1 MMRTIKAE
9 DITETVKKLCIE
21 ANIYLGKDVE
31 EAMAEAAQTEES
43 PLGKDILGQLLENA
57 KIAKTEGVPIC
68 QDTGFAFVA
77 LELGGDV
84 HIDGNLYDA
93 INEGVRQGYAEGYL
107 RKSILWTPLSRKN
120 TTDNTPAA
128 IHLDLVPGD
137 TLKITVAP
145 KGGGS
150 ENMSTVK
157 MLPPSAG
164 EDGVVKTVVE
174 WVRQAGGNPCPP
186 LVIGVGLG
194 GTFDVCAWLAKKALL
209 RNLGT
214 HNPEPELAKLEDRLL
229 EAINKTGIGPQ
240 GLGGRTTALG
250 VMVEAFPCH
259 LASLPLAININCHA
273 ARHKTAVL

>member
-1 MMRTIKAE
+1 MRTIKAE
-9 DITETVKKLCIE
+9 DIANTVKKLCIE

-31 EAMAEAAQTEES
+31 NALAEAAKTEES
-43 PLGKDILGQLLENA
+43 PLGKDILAQLLENA
-57 KIAKTEGVPIC
+57 HIAEVEGVPIC

-77 LELGGDV
+77 LELGGDA

-137 TLKITVAP
+137 NLKITVAP

-194 GTFDVCAWLAKKALL
+194 GTFDICAWLAKKALL
-209 RNLGT
+209 RDLGT
-214 HNPEPELAKLEDRLL
+214 HNSEPELARLEDRLL
-229 EAINKTGIGPQ
+229 AAINETGIGPQ

-250 VMVEAFPCH
+250 VMLEAYPCH

-273 ARHKTAVL
+273 ARHKTAIL

>member
-209 RNLGT
+209 RDLGT

>member
-1 MMRTIKAE
+1 MHTIKAE
-9 DITETVKKLCIE
+9 EITRTVKKLCIE

-31 EAMAEAAQTEES
+31 TAMAEATKTEES

-57 KIAKTEGVPIC
+57 RIAEVEGVPIC

-93 INEGVRQGYAEGYL
+93 INQGVREGYNEGYL

-186 LVIGVGLG
+186 LVIGIGLG
-194 GTFDVCAWLAKKALL
+194 GTFDICAWLAKKALL
-209 RNLGT
+209 RDLGT

-229 EAINKTGIGPQ
+229 TAINETGIGPQ

-273 ARHKTAVL
+273 ARHKTAIL

>member
-1 MMRTIKAE
+1 MRTIKAE
-9 DITETVKKLCIE
+9 DITNTVKKLCIE

-31 EAMAEAAQTEES
+31 NALAEAAKTEES
-43 PLGKDILGQLLENA
+43 PLGRDILGQLLENA
-57 KIAKTEGVPIC
+57 HIAEVEGVPIC

-77 LELGGDV
+77 LELGGDA

-194 GTFDVCAWLAKKALL
+194 GTFDICAWLAKKALL
-209 RNLGT
+209 RDLGT
-214 HNPEPELAKLEDRLL
+214 HNPEPELAKLEERLL
-229 EAINKTGIGPQ
+229 AAINETGIGPQ

-250 VMVEAFPCH
+250 VMLEAFPCH

-273 ARHKTAVL
+273 ARHKTAIL

>member
-9 DITETVKKLCIE
+9 DVTKTVKKLCIE
-21 ANIYLGKDVE
+21 ANIYLGRDVE
-31 EAMAEAAQTEES
+31 KAMAEAAQTEES

-57 KIAKTEGVPIC
+57 KIAETEGVPIC

-77 LELGGDV
+77 LELGGDA

-209 RNLGT
+209 RDLGT

>member
-31 EAMAEAAQTEES
+31 KAMAEAAQTEES

-209 RNLGT
+209 RDLGT

>member
-1 MMRTIKAE
+1 
-9 DITETVKKLCIE
+9 V
-21 ANIYLGKDVE
+21 
-31 EAMAEAAQTEES
+31 
-43 PLGKDILGQLLENA
+43 
-57 KIAKTEGVPIC
+57 EGVPIC

-77 LELGGDV
+77 LELGGDA

-93 INEGVRQGYAEGYL
+93 INEGVRQGYSEGYL

-137 TLKITVAP
+137 ALKITVAP

-194 GTFDVCAWLAKKALL
+194 GTFDICAWLAKKALL
-209 RNLGT
+209 RDLGT

-229 EAINKTGIGPQ
+229 AAINETGIGPQ

-273 ARHKTAVL
+273 ARHKTAIL

>member
-1 MMRTIKAE
+1 MRTIKAE
-9 DITETVKKLCIE
+9 DITNTVKKLCIE

-31 EAMAEAAQTEES
+31 NAMTEAAKTEES

-57 KIAKTEGVPIC
+57 HIAEVEGVPIC

-77 LELGGDV
+77 LELGGDA

-93 INEGVRQGYAEGYL
+93 INEGVRQGYQEGYL
-107 RKSILWTPLSRKN
+107 RKSILWTPLTRKN

-128 IHLDLVPGD
+128 THLDLVPGD

-194 GTFDVCAWLAKKALL
+194 GTFDICAWMAKKALL
-209 RNLGT
+209 RDLGT

-229 EAINKTGIGPQ
+229 AAINETGIGPQ

-250 VMVEAFPCH
+250 VMLEAYPCH

-273 ARHKTAVL
+273 ARHKTAIL